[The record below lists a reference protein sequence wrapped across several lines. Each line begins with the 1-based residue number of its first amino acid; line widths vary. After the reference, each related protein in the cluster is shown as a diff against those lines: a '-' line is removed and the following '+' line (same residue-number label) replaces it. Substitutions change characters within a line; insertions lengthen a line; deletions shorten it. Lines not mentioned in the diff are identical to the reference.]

1 MYITGYIFIMKWARP
16 RVRYCVKATKGSEK
30 CRTQIYFPHAKH
42 VTASAPS
49 PNLITSTNLCRLL
62 ITLFF
67 FSFPFSLFLPSHI
80 YLHSFVKRKK
90 KTSCMILEDG
100 FFFFLEKKLK
110 STRQLENIIIRKNLK

>member
-67 FSFPFSLFLPSHI
+67 FFFSFFPFSTKSYLFTL
-80 YLHSFVKRKK
+80 LCEKK
-90 KTSCMILEDG
+90 KKNVLHDFRGWI
-100 FFFFLEKKLK
+100 FLLSGKKAQK
-110 STRQLENIIIRKNLK
+110 HAPTRKHYNS